1 MYIKTKPLDA
11 EKPYHHGDM
20 HNACVTAAL
29 ELVRTA
35 GLTGL
40 TLRGVAERTGV
51 SRSAP
56 YRHFNSKRDLLAAC
70 AERGFRQ
77 LTKALQAASDAAGAD
92 TISKLRAGVA
102 AYGAFGADNSDLYK
116 LMFSSDF
123 IAEEYPA
130 LSDAGEAA
138 FGVLVGVL
146 EQAQAAGLV
155 KPDNTQQQA
164 VAIWSAMHGVVN
176 LYIDSKPSRV
186 LDTTALQDNM
196 RQVMTVMLNGV
207 GV

>member
-1 MYIKTKPLDA
+1 MPTKIMPSDA
-11 EKPYHHGDM
+11 DKPYHHGDM

-29 ELVRTA
+29 QLVGDA
-35 GLTGL
+35 GLAGL
-40 TLRGVAERTGV
+40 TLRGVAERIGV

-56 YRHFNSKRDLLAAC
+56 YRHFGSKRDLLAAC
-70 AERGFRQ
+70 AERGFRR
-77 LTKALQAASDAAGAD
+77 LTQALQTASDAAGAD

-102 AYGAFGADNSDLYK
+102 AYGAFGADNSHLYK

-123 IAEEYPA
+123 VAEEYPA

-138 FGVLVGVL
+138 FAVLVKVL
-146 EQAQAAGLV
+146 EQAQVAGRV
-155 KPDNTQQQA
+155 KADNTQQQA

-186 LDTTALQDNM
+186 LDTTALQANM
-196 RQVMTVMLNGV
+196 RQVMNVMLNGV
-207 GV
+207 GA